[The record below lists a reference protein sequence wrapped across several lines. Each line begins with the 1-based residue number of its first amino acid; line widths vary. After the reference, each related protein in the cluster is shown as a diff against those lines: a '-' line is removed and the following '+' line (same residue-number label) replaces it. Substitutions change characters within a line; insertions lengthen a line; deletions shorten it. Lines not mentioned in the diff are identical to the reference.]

1 MERVCWTTDDG
12 QTDRKTDDGQTVL
25 KMTNHSKRYVPCKTY
40 LFQGTT
46 SCTKLRTF
54 LQAESAFNN
63 TYVGYVPQNVRHA
76 KLHDKCM
83 LFVFCL
89 QFTFVDN

>member
-1 MERVCWTTDDG
+1 MERVRWLMDDG

-25 KMTNHSKRYVPCKTY
+25 KMMNHLKRYVPCKTY

-63 TYVGYVPQNVRHA
+63 THVEYVPQNVCRA

-83 LFVFCL
+83 ISVFCL